1 MALELA
7 KRLEEVYGTEVY
19 SFFYGYL
26 VNYLGQRSES
36 HICFTLFGAVLFFF
50 FYGYSLIV
58 CTFLSVNFSGK
69 FFRCLLLA
77 GFGQCCEMMAFL
89 LFDVIFLFL
98 LFYEFFCECYVRS
111 PVQCFSQCI
120 PDH

>member
-1 MALELA
+1 MEL
-7 KRLEEVYGTEVY
+7 R
-19 SFFYGYL
+19 
-26 VNYLGQRSES
+26 
-36 HICFTLFGAVLFFF
+36 FTLFLRISCELFGATVGVTYMFYVVWRCSFFF
-50 FYGYSLIV
+50 FYGCSLIV